1 DSRRF
6 EGIDADF
13 KELANAVHQTPN
25 VVEATNK
32 VGLFGKLEDIQS
44 RLSLCEKA
52 LSENLDTKRLAFPR
66 FYFISSADLLD
77 ILSNGTNPQQIVE
90 KHLSKL
96 FDNMA
101 KMQFDAD
108 EEERPAQSA
117 VGVFSREEEYVP
129 FSQAC
134 ECTGQCTNRILAPST
149 QSTEVTGGVELLYL
163 QRRI

>member
-13 KELANAVHQTPN
+13 KELANAVQQTPN

-32 VGLFGKLEDIQS
+32 VGLF
-44 RLSLCEKA
+44 
-52 LSENLDTKRLAFPR
+52 
-66 FYFISSADLLD
+66 ADLLD
-77 ILSNGTNPQQIVE
+77 ILSNGTNPQQVE

-129 FSQAC
+129 FSQPC
-134 ECTGQCTNRILAPST
+134 EYTGQVALTCTQIWWTSDVGMAFSRLEEGYDNAMKEFHRK
-149 QSTEVTGGVELLYL
+149 Q
-163 QRRI
+163 

>member
-1 DSRRF
+1 MRSGKKRR
-6 EGIDADF
+6 
-13 KELANAVHQTPN
+13 ELSVKSP
-25 VVEATNK
+25 
-32 VGLFGKLEDIQS
+32 
-44 RLSLCEKA
+44 
-52 LSENLDTKRLAFPR
+52 TKYACVF
-66 FYFISSADLLD
+66 A
-77 ILSNGTNPQQIVE
+77 QVE

-134 ECTGQCTNRILAPST
+134 ECTGQVQTALSLIHVSEIMVHNFCVISGMLN
-149 QSTEVTGGVELLYL
+149 
-163 QRRI
+163 